1 MQSRRQSPNIK
12 PSIGCLAIRFTLG
25 IAVLVGAAETAPAQE
40 AAKPAMDT
48 WRPKDGVYAV
58 TGRRFSDR
66 CLEFGDTS
74 IDWKNNNI
82 NGGEEECKINRT
94 TDTAPG
100 ELRLDLTCTDIE
112 RPTPHKEIILLKKIN
127 ETTLFLRETQNG
139 KFGRPGAQFAYCPA
153 AIQNAYIN
161 ARKKRQ

>member
-1 MQSRRQSPNIK
+1 
-12 PSIGCLAIRFTLG
+12 
-25 IAVLVGAAETAPAQE
+25 
-40 AAKPAMDT
+40 MDA

-58 TGRRFSDR
+58 TGRGFNDR
-66 CLEFGDTS
+66 CLEFGD
-74 IDWKNNNI
+74 
-82 NGGEEECKINRT
+82 INRT

-112 RPTPHKEIILLKKIN
+112 RPTPHTEIIQLKKIN

-153 AIQNAYIN
+153 ATQKAYVN
-161 ARKKRQ
+161 ARKKPQ